1 MQMNIGKIAIIGFL
15 AASVLGA
22 CKYEEG
28 PNISLRAKRDRV
40 ANEWKIKSLTIGG
53 TDSTQRV
60 NNDSW
65 ATIIS
70 LFRTGSYSVDYVR
83 VINGQYQTNHVGN
96 NSFLDPK
103 DQWDINSYTTYREA
117 LPENIKNLDN
127 RGKWAFEKGHYKIM
141 VLPDLA
147 YDPTNEVEQLVID
160 WTIVKLK
167 EKNMIVKGRN
177 SRNVEWVMDLEP
189 INKEPYWF

>member
-1 MQMNIGKIAIIGFL
+1 MKLGKIAALLIVS
-15 AASVLGA
+15 ASVLGA

-40 ANEWKIKSLTIGG
+40 ANEWRVKSLTIGG
-53 TDSTQRV
+53 QDSTGRVNTDSWT
-60 NNDSW
+60 
-65 ATIIS
+65 TIVS
-70 LFRTGSYSVDYVR
+70 LFRTGSYSVDFIR
-83 VINGQYQTNHVGN
+83 VVDGKLQTNHVGN

-103 DQWDINSYTTYREA
+103 VQWDINSYNKYQA
-117 LPENIKNLDN
+117 GLPENIDNLNN
-127 RGKWAFEKGHYKIM
+127 RGKWSFDKGHYK
-141 VLPDLA
+141 VQVFPDLA
-147 YDPTNEVEQLVID
+147 YDPSNEVEQLVID